1 MANLINE
8 ADVFVIGMGECGS
21 NLVGSY
27 INKNKKQTGSSRIRE
42 YLIMNTDKTDLMK
55 ARSEY
60 SIPNRN
66 TLLYSDEEI
75 GVGGKFKE
83 GHDLVMKNKD
93 LINNQLK
100 GLGYEGVSGFIILTS
115 LGGGTGCGGTPALV
129 ELLHKKFSDERR
141 IFIYVFGVLPFE
153 NQSSEAINSIWS
165 LSTLLRNQLE
175 PKKGPNLIFLLSN
188 KTMLK
193 RVIDWRSGRASG
205 LLDQTLGIDS
215 VNLDSNDE
223 KIRNQ
228 TELEFTQLVN
238 PLSLQT
244 IEAILSPSIQE
255 EGKKVMPT
263 TDLADYSRRLD
274 PVVVPCFFEDMVF
287 LPEYGRMD
295 KQMALAV
302 RYAVNHCS
310 LTEIDAKPNAGSV
323 YSIFS
328 GNKNLSKLEH
338 SAYLKNILSPYL
350 VKGGSIQPSFVSYES
365 PKEKSSLLLLFGLP
379 RIPEIREV
387 FNDASDLISYHDDS
401 NSSIK
406 RGWFERSKGIKQE
419 NLQIAMDDIQNLF
432 GKYMMK
438 DEEKEELSKK
448 KENSS

>member
-1 MANLINE
+1 MMSTSRE
-8 ADVFVIGMGECGS
+8 ADVFIIGIGECGS

-27 INKNKKQTGSSRIRE
+27 IDRNKTQKGSSRIRE
-42 YLIMNTDKTDLMK
+42 YLIMNTDKTDLVK
-55 ARSEY
+55 TRTEY

-83 GHDLVMKNKD
+83 GYDLVMKNQEII
-93 LINNQLK
+93 LNQLE

-129 ELLHKKFSDERR
+129 ELLHKQFSEERR

-193 RVIDWRSGRASG
+193 RIMEWREGHASG
-205 LLDQTLGIDS
+205 LLDQSVGIDS
-215 VNLDSNDE
+215 ANLASNDDKRRSE
-223 KIRNQ
+223 

-238 PLSLQT
+238 PLALHT

-255 EGKKVMPT
+255 PGKKVMPT

-274 PVVVPCFFEDMVF
+274 PVVVPCYFQDMYF
-287 LPEYGRMD
+287 MPEYGRID
-295 KQMALAV
+295 KQMALAAK
-302 RYAVNHCS
+302 YAVNHCS
-310 LTEIDAKPNAGSV
+310 LTEIETTPNAGSV
-323 YSIFS
+323 YSIFT
-328 GNKNLSKLEH
+328 GKRDIAKLEY
-338 SAYLKNILSPYL
+338 SSYLKKILAPYL
-350 VKGGSIQPSFVSYES
+350 VKGGSIQPSFVTYDDHAADT
-365 PKEKSSLLLLFGLP
+365 SSLLLLFGLP
-379 RIPEIREV
+379 QIPELRDV
-387 FNDASDLISYHDDS
+387 YNDAADLIAYHDDTKS
-401 NSSIK
+401 TIK
-406 RGWFERSKGIKQE
+406 RGWFDRSKGVNREK
-419 NLQIAMDDIQNLF
+419 LQIAMDDILNLF
-432 GKYMMK
+432 GKYMTITE
-438 DEEKEELSKK
+438 DRD
-448 KENSS
+448 

>member
-1 MANLINE
+1 MSTSRE
-8 ADVFVIGMGECGS
+8 ADVFIIGIGECGS

-27 INKNKKQTGSSRIRE
+27 IDRNKTQKGSSRIRE
-42 YLIMNTDKTDLMK
+42 YLIMNTDKTDLVK
-55 ARSEY
+55 TRTEY

-83 GHDLVMKNKD
+83 GYDLVMKNQEII
-93 LINNQLK
+93 LNQLE

-129 ELLHKKFSDERR
+129 ELLHKQFSEERR

-193 RVIDWRSGRASG
+193 RIMEWREGHASG
-205 LLDQTLGIDS
+205 LLDQSVGIDS
-215 VNLDSNDE
+215 ANLASNDDKRRSE
-223 KIRNQ
+223 

-238 PLSLQT
+238 PLALHT

-255 EGKKVMPT
+255 PGKKVMPT

-274 PVVVPCFFEDMVF
+274 PVVVPCYFQDMYF
-287 LPEYGRMD
+287 MPEYGRID
-295 KQMALAV
+295 KQMALAAK
-302 RYAVNHCS
+302 YAVNHCS
-310 LTEIDAKPNAGSV
+310 LTEIETTPNAGSV
-323 YSIFS
+323 YSIFT
-328 GNKNLSKLEH
+328 GKRDIAKLEY
-338 SAYLKNILSPYL
+338 SSYLKKILAPYL
-350 VKGGSIQPSFVSYES
+350 VKGGSIQPSFVTYDDHAADT
-365 PKEKSSLLLLFGLP
+365 SSLLLLFGLP
-379 RIPEIREV
+379 QIPELRDV
-387 FNDASDLISYHDDS
+387 YNDAADLIAYHDDTKS
-401 NSSIK
+401 TIK
-406 RGWFERSKGIKQE
+406 RGWFDRSKGVNREK
-419 NLQIAMDDIQNLF
+419 LQIAMDDILNLF
-432 GKYMMK
+432 GKYMTITE
-438 DEEKEELSKK
+438 DRD
-448 KENSS
+448 